1 MKVPQVTAMFWIVKA
16 LTTGMGEPASDFVV
30 RSIEPA
36 VAVRV
41 GVVVVVTIA
50 VVLPFAVTRSVP
62 SETRPGI

>member
-1 MKVPQVTAMFWIVKA
+1 MFWIVKA

-41 GVVVVVTIA
+41 VVVVVTIA

>member
-1 MKVPQVTAMFWIVKA
+1 MFWIVKA
-16 LTTGMGEPASDFVV
+16 LTTGMGEPASDFLV

-41 GVVVVVTIA
+41 GAVVVTIA
-50 VVLPFAVTRSVP
+50 VVLPLAVTRSVP

>member
-1 MKVPQVTAMFWIVKA
+1 MFWIVKA
-16 LTTGMGEPASDFVV
+16 LTTEMGEPASDFVV

-41 GVVVVVTIA
+41 GVVVVVVTIA

>member
-1 MKVPQVTAMFWIVKA
+1 MFWIVKA

-41 GVVVVVTIA
+41 GVVVVTIA